1 MEAPL
6 KTKYKLLYFLP
17 AVCIM
22 TGIFYFSSQTA
33 VQSSGLSSNI
43 TEELIKGISH
53 FFNIQEDTAIGTA
66 FFHIIEILVRK
77 SAHMAE
83 YGVLAVTIAYPLSK
97 FKLQG
102 IRLILW
108 SELISALY
116 AATDEFHQLFVP
128 GRSGQLTDVFI
139 DGAGALIGCL
149 LFYLI
154 NNRRLRN

>member
-1 MEAPL
+1 M
-6 KTKYKLLYFLP
+6 KTKYKLLHFLP

-97 FKLQG
+97 LKIQG
-102 IRLILW
+102 IR
-108 SELISALY
+108 
-116 AATDEFHQLFVP
+116 
-128 GRSGQLTDVFI
+128 FI
-139 DGAGALIGCL
+139 DL
-149 LFYLI
+149 LW
-154 NNRRLRN
+154 RK